1 MIASFHMVSLD
12 GVRLFEEA
20 ETEIEVGSFARESIE
35 RAVAGLDGVA
45 SIDLGGRG
53 RKIRQKGELRARSR
67 IELNSKAEVISAFM
81 DGGTHTLADSQ
92 GETFE
97 NVRVDSVSV
106 KNERTSGS
114 GVAADYEIVYMQLMV

>member
-1 MIASFHMVSLD
+1 MNTSLD
-12 GVRLFEEA
+12 GAMLFGEGDV
-20 ETEIEVGSFARESIE
+20 EIEVGSFARESIE
-35 RAVAGLDGVA
+35 RTAAGLDGVV

-53 RKIRQKGELRARSR
+53 RKIRQKGELRARSKM
-67 IELNSKAEVISAFM
+67 ELNSKVEAISAFM
-81 DGGTHTLADSQ
+81 DGDTHMLADSQ

-114 GVAADYEIVYMQLMV
+114 GVAADYEIVYVQLV